1 MGRFPEGVTVV
12 EGLPSVIERFAQRIE
27 TEAPAED
34 QGTLL
39 TAALILTGLRVERD
53 QLKQLF
59 KGVFAMRESSA
70 YEMILDEGR
79 AEGLDRGRVLEAR
92 AIILRQGRK
101 RFGSPAEA
109 TRRRSSSNH
118 RYRTP

>member
-1 MGRFPEGVTVV
+1 M
-12 EGLPSVIERFAQRIE
+12 
-27 TEAPAED
+27 
-34 QGTLL
+34 L

-101 RFGSPAEA
+101 RFGSPAKRSTPLFKQCSGFERLERMTDRLNDAADWQDLLA
-109 TRRRSSSNH
+109 T
-118 RYRTP
+118 P